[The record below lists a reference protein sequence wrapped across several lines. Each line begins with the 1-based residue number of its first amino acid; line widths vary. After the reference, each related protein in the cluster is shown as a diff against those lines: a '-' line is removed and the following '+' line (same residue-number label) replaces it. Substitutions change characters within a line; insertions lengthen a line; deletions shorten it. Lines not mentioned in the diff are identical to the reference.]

1 MTNHTIYKRAHELT
15 FAQFCRW
22 MNSRKI
28 RNSNNARTLPSS
40 VVECSEVGSSITI
53 VTKLKGAL
61 PIYEDVD

>member
-15 FAQFCRW
+15 FVQFCRW

>member
-15 FAQFCRW
+15 FVQFSRW
-22 MNSRKI
+22 MNSRRI
-28 RNSNNARTLPSS
+28 RNSNTSKTLPSS

-53 VTKLKGAL
+53 VKKSTGAL